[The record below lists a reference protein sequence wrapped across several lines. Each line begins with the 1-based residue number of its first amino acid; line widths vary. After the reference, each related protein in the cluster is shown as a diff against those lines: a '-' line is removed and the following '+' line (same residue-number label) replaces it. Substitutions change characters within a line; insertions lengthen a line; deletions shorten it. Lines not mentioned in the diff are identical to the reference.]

1 MEDGGDKDM
10 FADEG
15 GENTGMEAKEVEE
28 SEDDE
33 TIDAIYTCYA
43 AKVTKLFHEE
53 IYTKIFYFYV
63 FIFVMTGTD
72 IIFSLNSLTGFNN
85 RLLRQSS

>member
-33 TIDAIYTCYA
+33 TIDATQQ
-43 AKVTKLFHEE
+43 K
-53 IYTKIFYFYV
+53 
-63 FIFVMTGTD
+63 
-72 IIFSLNSLTGFNN
+72 
-85 RLLRQSS
+85 

>member
-33 TIDAIYTCYA
+33 T
-43 AKVTKLFHEE
+43 KLSLHL
-53 IYTKIFYFYV
+53 
-63 FIFVMTGTD
+63 FIFCFLMCSN
-72 IIFSLNSLTGFNN
+72 IAEIFNKK
-85 RLLRQSS
+85 

>member
-1 MEDGGDKDM
+1 MAVLECEKPGDHQLKTDSDTSREKIDKKIGICSKTGPEGKVVEDGGDKDM

-33 TIDAIYTCYA
+33 TIDATQQ
-43 AKVTKLFHEE
+43 K
-53 IYTKIFYFYV
+53 
-63 FIFVMTGTD
+63 
-72 IIFSLNSLTGFNN
+72 
-85 RLLRQSS
+85 